1 MAGTE
6 YTDLQKGAE
15 ITVLSRKGEYV
26 PLHDVLAYM
35 ENSVMFSSIW
45 QIARF
50 GDTAEPFV

>member
-6 YTDLQKGAE
+6 HTDLQKRAE
-15 ITVLSRKGEYV
+15 ITVLSRKGECV

-50 GDTAEPFV
+50 GDTA